1 MLTSVAAVLAV
12 LQWLVAGGFT
22 LLGILSLADWLRH
35 RGQRRAYLATAI
47 GLLGLVSLAG
57 RVTAATGYRSGIL
70 ATPVVIGLFMA
81 SGYALLMFRGTFI
94 PLPRRTPLV
103 VGALAV
109 ATTVFFVLVAPP
121 SGTVQMNAAQSI
133 AVLALIVVW
142 SGMVGEPVVRFW
154 LASRRRP
161 AVQRGRL
168 RVLSAGFAAIIFI
181 LVVAGAGGN
190 RLNAVPIVQI
200 GFEVVALLS
209 IPLIYASLAPPSWLK
224 RLWQEPEEAAFRRAV
239 RELLLFSSDRATLAR
254 RALEWGL
261 RTVGAEGGAILDEA
275 NVLAI
280 RGIDPELA
288 RELVSTVSTTTHALV
303 VRLEHESQN
312 AVVVP
317 LALDSGRG
325 AVVAVSNAFM
335 PLFGSDEVGR
345 LEEFGTMIT
354 AGLDRVRITER
365 MAELERT
372 KSQFLNLASHELR
385 TPLSVIR
392 GYLSMLEAG
401 SLDPSSPLGRGAITI
416 LSSKALEMNMLIE
429 QMLDAARLEEG
440 RLVLKPEVVDPT
452 AAARIAIEVVRP
464 LAGPRH
470 ELVLE
475 PSAEGIRI
483 SADRERL
490 GTILVNLIDNAVKYS
505 PEGGEVRCSVRAD
518 DTRVFI
524 SVQDF
529 GVGIAPED
537 LPRLFSK
544 FSRLSNDRT
553 AHVTGTGLG
562 LYLCRELAR
571 QHQGDVTVDST
582 PGRGSTFTLIL
593 PRATAAEPPVASP
606 RVSLKVLEATG

>member
-1 MLTSVAAVLAV
+1 MLTA
-12 LQWLVAGGFT
+12 LQWLVTFGFAV
-22 LLGILSLADWLRH
+22 LGILSLADWLRH
-35 RGQRRAYLATAI
+35 GGQRRAYLAAAL
-47 GLLGLVSLAG
+47 GLLGLVSLAS
-57 RVTAATGYRSGIL
+57 RVSAATGYRFANVTTPIL
-70 ATPVVIGLFMA
+70 IGLFMA
-81 SGYALLMFRGTFI
+81 SGYALLLFRGTFL
-94 PLPRRTPLV
+94 PLRLRTRV
-103 VGALAV
+103 VVAGLAV
-109 ATTVFFVLVAPP
+109 VTTIFFLLLAPP
-121 SGTVQMNAAQSI
+121 PGTVQMSAAQSI
-133 AVLALIVVW
+133 ALLALIVVW
-142 SGMVGEPVVRFW
+142 SLMVGEPVVRFW
-154 LASRRRP
+154 LASRGRP

-168 RVLSAGFAAIIFI
+168 RFLSAGFAAIIFI

-190 RLNAVPIVQI
+190 RLNTSSIVQV
-200 GFEVVALLS
+200 GFQVLALLS
-209 IPLIYASLAPPSWLK
+209 IPLIYAALAPPTWLK
-224 RLWQEPEEAAFRRAV
+224 RAWREPEEAAFRRAV
-239 RELLLFSSDRATLAR
+239 RELLLFSSDRATLAK
-254 RALEWGL
+254 RALDWGL
-261 RTVGAEGGAILDEA
+261 RTVGAQGGAILDEA

-280 RGIDPELA
+280 RGVEPDLA
-288 RELVSTVSTTTHALV
+288 RGLVTADSTTTHARV
-303 VRLEHESQN
+303 VHLDHEWQN

-335 PLFGSDEVGR
+335 PLFGSDEVAR

-401 SLDPSSPLGRGAITI
+401 SLDPSSSAGRGAISI
-416 LSSKALEMNMLIE
+416 LSAKALEMNMLIE

-440 RLVLKPEVVDPT
+440 RLVIKPEVIDPT
-452 AAARIAIEVVRP
+452 TAVRVAIELVRP
-464 LAGPRH
+464 LAGTRH
-470 ELVLE
+470 ELILAS
-475 PSAEGIRI
+475 SAEGIRVN
-483 SADRERL
+483 ADRDRL

-505 PEGGEVRCSVRAD
+505 PDGGEVRCAVRAED
-518 DTRVFI
+518 SRVLI
-524 SVQDF
+524 SVEDF

-537 LPRLFSK
+537 MPRLFTK

-571 QHQGDVTVDST
+571 QQGGDITVDST
-582 PGRGSTFTLIL
+582 PGRGSTFSLIL
-593 PRATAAEPPVASP
+593 PRATAAETAGSAA

>member
-1 MLTSVAAVLAV
+1 VAGVLTA
-12 LQWLVAGGFT
+12 LQWLVACGFVV
-22 LLGILSLADWLRH
+22 LGLFSLADWLRH
-35 RGQRRAYLATAI
+35 RGQRRAYLAAAI

-94 PLPRRTPLV
+94 PLPRQTALV

-109 ATTVFFVLVAPP
+109 ATSVFFVLVAPP
-121 SGTVQMNAAQSI
+121 SGTVQMTAAQSI
-133 AVLALIVVW
+133 ALLALIVVW
-142 SGMVGEPVVRFW
+142 CGMVGEPVVRFW
-154 LASRRRP
+154 LASYQRP

-190 RLNAVPIVQI
+190 RLNGIPIVQI
-200 GFEVVALLS
+200 GFEAVALLS

-224 RLWQEPEEAAFRRAV
+224 RVWQEPEEAAFRRAV
-239 RELLLFSSDRATLAR
+239 RELVLFSSDRATLAR

-261 RTVGAEGGAILDEA
+261 RMVGAEGGAILDEA

-288 RELVSTVSTTTHALV
+288 REMVATVSTTTHALV

-335 PLFGSDEVGR
+335 PLFGSDELGR

-401 SLDPSSPLGRGAITI
+401 SLDPSTPLGRSAIAI
-416 LSSKALEMNMLIE
+416 LSAKALEMNMLIE

-440 RLVLKPEVVDPT
+440 RLVLKPELVDPM
-452 AAARIAIEVVRP
+452 AAIRSAVEMVRP
-464 LAGPRH
+464 LAGARH
-470 ELVLE
+470 QLILE
-475 PSAEGIRI
+475 PCDQPARI
-483 SADRERL
+483 NADRERL

-505 PEGGEVRCSVRAD
+505 PDGGEVRCSVATKD
-518 DTRVFI
+518 DRVLI
-524 SVQDF
+524 AVQDF
-529 GVGIAPED
+529 GVGIAPEE
-537 LPRLFSK
+537 LPRLFTK

-571 QHQGDVTVDST
+571 QQGGDITVDSS
-582 PGRGSTFTLIL
+582 PGRGSTFTLSL
-593 PRATAAEPPVASP
+593 PQATAADATPSTQ
-606 RVSLKVLEATG
+606 RVQLTVLEATG